1 MNRGTEL
8 RRAVRAVLDLENKL
22 SLALSNLSSVATEI
36 YGEDLQADLCGGS
49 EIEFRRRDESGYF
62 DALDCVRLEEIEKRL
77 QN

>member
-8 RRAVRAVLDLENKL
+8 RRTVRRVLDLENRL
-22 SLALSNLSSVATEI
+22 SLELSNLSSIATEI

-49 EIEFRRRDESGYF
+49 EIEFRRRGDDGYF

-77 QN
+77 

>member
-77 QN
+77 

>member
-49 EIEFRRRDESGYF
+49 EIEFRRRGDDGYF
-62 DALDCVRLEEIEKRL
+62 DALDCVRIEDIEKRL
-77 QN
+77 